1 MTKWGWTPWMFL
13 YFTAPGVL
21 SLVTVH
27 QPPILAAAL
36 GQDVIMP
43 CELQLSHDED
53 LEYKPVLYWDHL
65 LHNSS
70 NKLWAPS
77 EMYKG
82 RVQLLDDSRVSWN
95 KSIVLQKVQWADS
108 GRYQCKLSVTPKRK
122 KSFRIKGNLTSLMV
136 YDSMLFKPTNLNAS
150 LLHCEVKVTQ
160 DDGFALSILHNG
172 CSLHSVISAAGDGVS
187 AQPYVTLSE
196 TIPVQAGGKYECQ
209 LRLKEDLIMKSIF
222 HSDLPGAET
231 NVTACSPV
239 IPVSDVPDVPEFPEP
254 WLLYVALLLVPVT
267 VLLTLATALLLRR

>member
-1 MTKWGWTPWMFL
+1 YRGLSTVLLCG
-13 YFTAPGVL
+13 YVSGVL

-136 YDSMLFKPTNLNAS
+136 Y
-150 LLHCEVKVTQ
+150 
-160 DDGFALSILHNG
+160 
-172 CSLHSVISAAGDGVS
+172 
-187 AQPYVTLSE
+187 
-196 TIPVQAGGKYECQ
+196 GKYKVWSFLFQ
-209 LRLKEDLIMKSIF
+209 MFGHNKNFFFSLQAAFNDIDS
-222 HSDLPGAET
+222 T
-231 NVTACSPV
+231 NK
-239 IPVSDVPDVPEFPEP
+239 
-254 WLLYVALLLVPVT
+254 LH
-267 VLLTLATALLLRR
+267 